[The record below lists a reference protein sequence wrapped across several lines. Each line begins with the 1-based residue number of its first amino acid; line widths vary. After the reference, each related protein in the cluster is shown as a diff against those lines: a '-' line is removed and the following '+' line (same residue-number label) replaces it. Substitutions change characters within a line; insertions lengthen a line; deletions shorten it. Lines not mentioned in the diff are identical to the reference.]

1 VSIAGSGAKDR
12 CGSDRYEDCLSEA
25 QEVCRLKVFAFARP
39 IANAEKMLPRPKPT
53 VVFREMP
60 EGAILFCTAT
70 EVYFSLNSVGVQVW
84 RLLHPVCSTESEVV
98 RSLAKQHP
106 DASSEEIAADVS
118 QLIRELLEN
127 ALVEAPAA

>member
-1 VSIAGSGAKDR
+1 MPST
-12 CGSDRYEDCLSEA
+12 
-25 QEVCRLKVFAFARP
+25 
-39 IANAEKMLPRPKPT
+39 LPRPKPT

-70 EVYFSLNSVGVQVW
+70 EIYFSLNSVGVQVW

-98 RSLAKQHP
+98 SSLAKLHP
-106 DASSEEIAADVS
+106 EVNSVAIAEDVN
-118 QLIRELLEN
+118 QLIRDLLEN